1 MDDKKTVFSGI
12 QPTGTITIGNYIGAI
27 DNWLEMQE
35 LYNCLFCV
43 VDMHSIT
50 VLQNPAELRARSMSF
65 MAQYLAC
72 GLDPEKNI
80 MYFQSHVSEHAEL
93 AWVLNCCTYIGE
105 LSRMTQF
112 KEKSRKNAD
121 NLNMGLMDYP
131 VLMAADILLYKTD
144 AVPVGVD
151 QKQHVELARDIA
163 IRFNSRF
170 GETFTVPEPFIPK
183 SGAKIFSLQDPTA
196 KMSKSDSNENASVS
210 IIDEPDVIMRK
221 FKRAVTDSDNKII
234 YSPDKPGISN
244 LLTIYSKMAG
254 CSIEEAEK
262 EFEGKGY
269 GDFKLKVGEAVCE
282 KLRPVREEYKR
293 LIADKAYLTEVTKQG
308 AMRAKSIARR
318 TLSKVHRKVGFVNRE
333 F

>member
-1 MDDKKTVFSGI
+1 MDEKKIVFSGI
-12 QPTGTITIGNYIGAI
+12 QPTGMITIGNYIGAI
-27 DNWLEMQE
+27 GNWLEMQE

-50 VLQNPAELRARSMSF
+50 VLQNPADLRARSLSF

-93 AWVLNCCTYIGE
+93 AWVLNCSTYIGE

-144 AVPVGVD
+144 LVPVGVD

-170 GETFTVPEPFIPK
+170 GETFTVPEPFIAK
-183 SGAKIFSLQDPTA
+183 SGAKIFSLQEPTA
-196 KMSKSDSNENASVS
+196 KMSKSDTNENASVS
-210 IIDEPDVIMRK
+210 IIDEPDAIMRK

-234 YSPDKPGISN
+234 FTPEKPGISN
-244 LLTIYSKMAG
+244 LLTIYSKMAD
-254 CSIEEAEK
+254 CSIESAEK

-282 KLRPVREEYKR
+282 KLRPIREEYKK

-308 AMRAKSIARR
+308 AMKAKSLARR

>member
-1 MDDKKTVFSGI
+1 MDDKKIVFSGI
-12 QPTGTITIGNYIGAI
+12 QPTGIITIGNYIGAI
-27 DNWLEMQE
+27 GNWLEMQE
-35 LYNCLFCV
+35 THNCLFCV

-50 VLQNPAELRARSMSF
+50 VLQNPTELRQRSMSF

-93 AWVLNCCTYIGE
+93 AWVLNCSTYIGE
-105 LSRMTQF
+105 LNRMTQF

-144 AVPVGVD
+144 LVPVGVD

-170 GETFTVPEPFIPK
+170 GDTFTVPEPFIPK
-183 SGAKIFSLQDPTA
+183 SGAKIFSLADPTQ

-221 FKRAVTDSDNKII
+221 FKRAVTDSGNSIVF
-234 YSPDKPGISN
+234 SPEKPGISN
-244 LLTIYSKMAG
+244 LLTIYSKMADTTVE
-254 CSIEEAEK
+254 SAER
-262 EFEGKGY
+262 EFEGLGY
-269 GDFKLKVGEAVCE
+269 GDFKLRVGEAVCE

-293 LIADKAYLTEVTKQG
+293 IIADKAYLTEVAKNG
-308 AMRAKSIARR
+308 ALQAKNIARR

>member
-1 MDDKKTVFSGI
+1 MDDKKIVFSGI
-12 QPTGTITIGNYIGAI
+12 QPTGMITIGNYIGAI
-27 DNWLEMQE
+27 GNWLEMQE
-35 LYNCLFCV
+35 THNCLYCV

-50 VLQNPAELRARSMSF
+50 VLQNPAELRQRSMSF

-93 AWVLNCCTYIGE
+93 AWVLNCSTYIGE
-105 LSRMTQF
+105 LNRMTQF

-144 AVPVGVD
+144 LVPVGVD

-170 GETFTVPEPFIPK
+170 GETFTVPEPFIPR
-183 SGAKIFSLQDPTA
+183 SGAKIFSLAEPTQ

-210 IIDEPDVIMRK
+210 IIEEPEAIMRK
-221 FKRAVTDSDNKII
+221 FKRAVTDSGNSIV
-234 YSPDKPGISN
+234 YSPEKPGISN
-244 LLTIYSKMAG
+244 LLTIYSKMAD
-254 CSIEEAEK
+254 CTVESAER
-262 EFEGKGY
+262 EFENSGY
-269 GDFKLKVGEAVCE
+269 GDFKLRVGEAVCE

-293 LIADKAYLTEVTKQG
+293 LIADKAYLTEVTKNG
-308 AMRAKSIARR
+308 ALRAKNIARR
-318 TLSKVHRKVGFVNRE
+318 TLTKVHRKVGFVNRE